1 VLRSPLQVK
10 IAEAHTTVNRSSYPV
25 AEDTLVLSQEYL
37 RTNTT
42 DESFAAAAGGDP
54 RRVKRTIEKA
64 STAIRRAKTDYEK
77 RSVKKQDR
85 LWREMRKRNRPI
97 ERQRPPNGV
106 GDRELES

>member
-1 VLRSPLQVK
+1 MASQWSGERPTPEDFLAVLRSPLQVK

-54 RRVKRTIEKA
+54 RRVKRTIEGFDGNP
-64 STAIRRAKTDYEK
+64 SGEN
-77 RSVKKQDR
+77 R
-85 LWREMRKRNRPI
+85 LREA
-97 ERQRPPNGV
+97 ERQEAGPPLA
-106 GDRELES
+106 GDEKKE